1 MEDRRCRCVVFLLMA
16 IVVLLADMPSP
27 AAPAALGRDAASA
40 SSAAVVSDDTAAV
53 AVAAAYGRGGRWS
66 QPCDPVESEG
76 EVDESYE
83 TAATES
89 GFAYL
94 SHKVSLLKRKVTEL
108 KDRYVLARFGNA
120 SYADQSIDL
129 NAPSSIA
136 PNWNLTG
143 ATVHNLSRIYENL
156 ARLFVLTNLTY
167 EGESTS
173 EERVDFKDDFL
184 GLLQHADFGLRLIM
198 CDLSIKMAGLEIT
211 ELISNTTEAA
221 IDAIS
226 FPAVSSKAERHSR
239 DYHVLRLHEMAADN
253 MTSIFESFVPSADEV
268 SS

>member
-40 SSAAVVSDDTAAV
+40 SSATAVVSDDTAA
-53 AVAAAYGRGGRWS
+53 AVAYGRGGRWS
-66 QPCDPVESEG
+66 QPCDPVESDG

-83 TAATES
+83 TEATES

-94 SHKVSLLKRKVTEL
+94 SEKVSRLKRKVTEL

-143 ATVHNLSRIYENL
+143 AASVHNLSRIYENL

-253 MTSIFESFVPSADEV
+253 MTSIFESFDTSADEG